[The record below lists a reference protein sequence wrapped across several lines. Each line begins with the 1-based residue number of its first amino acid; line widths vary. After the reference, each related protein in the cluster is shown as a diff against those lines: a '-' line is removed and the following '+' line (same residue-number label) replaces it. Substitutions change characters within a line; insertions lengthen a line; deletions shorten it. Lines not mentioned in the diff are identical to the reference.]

1 MPDPREIGRLKKI
14 IRALA
19 KEDSVLEEKGEPYV
33 DLPPPPPVKPL
44 PPGAEAGAALG
55 PAPDSAPR
63 GGFAEVP
70 DFSSLLAG
78 IDLDAPPEEEPAE
91 LVEPELESAGPETTA
106 PPDAFEAAGDFT
118 RDAGFS
124 DDLLKDLQPP
134 EEVEAVEEPEEGA
147 AEEAEALEPAQ
158 DEYSAFD
165 LGDFA
170 ASMMN
175 EPEPEPG
182 EAEEP
187 AALGGDEDYSAL
199 ADLVLGA
206 GDSEAPAPRSGASEE
221 TSSAGFEDISLPDFG
236 EEPSEGADLGVE
248 PPVEAEPEPE
258 APLGPGFEGLESAE
272 EPASA
277 SPTREE
283 EMSSFEDAF
292 ADMAAEDESAGGRG
306 SSSAPREDAGAAEE
320 PGGFEEGAGFEDSAF
335 AAAEADTAAEG
346 PEERSGERFA
356 PPPMDEGGFDL
367 GGEDRGGMLS
377 GGAEGEEAPS
387 ASAEPFGGF
396 RIPDEDLPPPRE
408 SSFDEGMPGEEEH
421 PVPPP
426 AAEFEFTPEPPRGKE
441 RKRAA
446 EETEEPEE
454 EGGGG
459 VALTER
465 QLDKLQDSLLSYPLN
480 LRLEI
485 EKGIASEVLDD
496 QQAAA
501 VIKLLVDGESARKV
515 AEELGRMLGKRIA
528 VPKGFERRTGEELEA
543 ERGSFWYAFRKNI
556 LPLLGAA
563 AATIIGLAG
572 LGFLGYRFVY
582 KPVRAEGI
590 YREGFRAVVDEDYV
604 LSERLFDKAYGVQG
618 SKGWH
623 FRYANAYAARKQ
635 FFLAEKKYEEILS
648 RYPRDKRAA
657 MEYARMESE
666 VLLDYSKAEAVL
678 KRTILDWSPKDADAI
693 LLSGD
698 NYLAWADD
706 LPAGAERDARL
717 ESARKA
723 YASLVRM
730 KGRKDAYMGRMARY
744 FIRADKLKEIL
755 PIKEY
760 LLSEK
765 KAKVD
770 ALVYAE
776 LGGYLIDR
784 ELLDGVQ
791 PLLMAGASR
800 DPALP
805 ETHYQLARFFRAT
818 GVREEERKAIMKA
831 IASYDALPALTKR
844 RAAERIDALHWAGR
858 WHFENWRE
866 TRFSDEDSF
875 AKASDFYVKA
885 IEAYEDAL
893 DKRFVRPEAR
903 FGAIYAGLADI
914 HYYDKEDL
922 SRAYGL
928 YDKAE
933 RNGYSSRDTDYR
945 RGYID
950 YRRGDFATALEH
962 FYSASVGA
970 REEDNLLYAMAN
982 ALFRRE
988 DFAASAGYYERVSR
1002 RMQDEIDRFV
1012 FEDPQDRPQQRRVVL
1027 LLMTARN
1034 NLGVSLYRL
1043 SSRLGD
1049 ASRRSKAMAELSES
1063 ARLFDVMN
1071 RDQDTMIRAKQANLA
1086 YLNLDGVL
1094 HPSRSFVPQIYPG
1107 IPRDI
1112 VDTDEQAAVNAM
1124 LYYGGM

>member
-19 KEDSVLEEKGEPYV
+19 KEDSVLDEKGEPYV

-44 PPGAEAGAALG
+44 PPGAEAGAA
-55 PAPDSAPR
+55 SR

-91 LVEPELESAGPETTA
+91 LVEPEPEPAGSEPAA
-106 PPDAFEAAGDFT
+106 PPDAFGAAGDFT

-124 DDLLKDLQPP
+124 DDLLKDLLPP
-134 EEVEAVEEPEEGA
+134 EEVEAVEEPEEA
-147 AEEAEALEPAQ
+147 IAEETEALESAQ
-158 DEYSAFD
+158 EESSGFD

-175 EPEPEPG
+175 EPESAPG

-187 AALGGDEDYSAL
+187 AALGGDDDYSAL

-206 GDSEAPAPRSGASEE
+206 GAGEAQAPRSGGGEDAS
-221 TSSAGFEDISLPDFG
+221 SSGFEDISLPDFG
-236 EEPSEGADLGVE
+236 EEPSGGAEREVE
-248 PPVEAEPEPE
+248 PPVEAESEPE
-258 APLGPGFEGLESAE
+258 APLGTISEDAGFESFESAE
-272 EPASA
+272 EPEEAA
-277 SPTREE
+277 PAREE
-283 EMSSFEDAF
+283 EMPSFEDAF
-292 ADMAAEDESAGGRG
+292 ADMAAEGESAV
-306 SSSAPREDAGAAEE
+306 
-320 PGGFEEGAGFEDSAF
+320 GFEEGAS
-335 AAAEADTAAEG
+335 AAAEGGTAAEL
-346 PEERSGERFA
+346 PEERGGERFA

-367 GGEDRGGMLS
+367 GGEDRGGRLS
-377 GGAEGEEAPS
+377 GGGEEEEAPG
-387 ASAEPFGGF
+387 ASSEPFGGF

-408 SSFDEGMPGEEEH
+408 SSFEESMPGEEEH

-446 EETEEPEE
+446 EKTEEPEE

-485 EKGIASEVLDD
+485 EKGFASETLDD

-501 VIKLLVDGESARKV
+501 LVKLLVDGESARRV

-563 AATIIGLAG
+563 AAAIIGLAG

-582 KPVRAEGI
+582 KPIRAEGI

-623 FRYANAYAARKQ
+623 FRYANAYASRKQ

-706 LPAGAERDARL
+706 LPAGADRDARL

-760 LLSEK
+760 LLAEK

-962 FYSASVGA
+962 FYSASLGA

-1049 ASRRSKAMAELSES
+1049 ASRRSRAMAELSES

-1071 RDQDTMIRAKQANLA
+1071 RDQETMIRAKQANLA